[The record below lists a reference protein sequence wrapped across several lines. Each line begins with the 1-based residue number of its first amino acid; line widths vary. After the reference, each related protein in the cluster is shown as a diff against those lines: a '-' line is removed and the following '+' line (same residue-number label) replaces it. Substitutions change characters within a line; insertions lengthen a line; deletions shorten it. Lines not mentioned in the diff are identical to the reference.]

1 MGRDCAVAVIGG
13 GIVGTSVLYHLAE
26 RGETDVVLLEQD
38 QLGSGS
44 TSGAVGGVR
53 HVFSHPANVDAGEWN
68 LRFYREFEERVGQPL
83 TVDESGYVY
92 LFASGA
98 ERDHWERQK
107 ELYDDRGLDTRL
119 LTPAETGGLFGPL
132 DTSDIVGSFHAPD
145 CLHLDPYTAT
155 QGFATAARERGATVR
170 TGTTVED
177 VTVEDG
183 AVDAV
188 VTDGETYEPDR
199 VVNAAGGWAP
209 EVGAMVGLDLPIDR
223 FVRRI
228 LVTEEMAAGPTPLF
242 IDRERQ
248 CYFRAER
255 NGGVVLCD
263 TGNDVEDVTS
273 PAHAGGSPGHDYY
286 VSALSK
292 VETHVPDV
300 VDAEVIN
307 DWAGVQTSTPDGHP
321 LLGETGVDGF
331 SLACGFN
338 GLGVMVAPT
347 VGRALADALLGL
359 GEPSDVLD
367 IGRLGLDRFDRPPS
381 DRIEAEEL
389 A

>member
-68 LRFYREFEERVGQPL
+68 LRFYREFDERVGQPL
-83 TVDESGYVY
+83 PVDESGYVY
-92 LFASGA
+92 LFASAA
-98 ERDHWERQK
+98 ERDRWERQK
-107 ELYDDRGLDTRL
+107 ELYDEAGLDTRVIA
-119 LTPAETGGLFGPL
+119 PAETGDLFDLL
-132 DTSDIVGSFHAPD
+132 DTSAVVGAFHAPD

-155 QGFATAARERGATVR
+155 RGFATAARERGGTVH

-183 AVDAV
+183 AVDTV
-188 VTDGETYEPDR
+188 VTDGENYEPDH

-209 EVGAMVGLDLPIDR
+209 AVGEMVGLELPIDR

-228 LVTEEMAAGPTPLF
+228 LVTEELAAGATPLF

-248 CYFRAER
+248 CYFRAEP
-255 NGGVVLCD
+255 NGGMVLCD

-273 PAHAGGSPGHDYY
+273 PARAGGSPGQDYY
-286 VSALSK
+286 ASALSK

-300 VDAEVIN
+300 VDAAVIN

-321 LLGETGVDGF
+321 LLGETDVEGF

-338 GLGVMVAPT
+338 GLGLMVAPT
-347 VGRALADALLGL
+347 VGRALADALLG
-359 GEPSDVLD
+359 EPSDVLGV
-367 IGRLGLDRFDRPPS
+367 GRLGLDRFDRPPS
-381 DRIEAEEL
+381 DRIEPEEL